1 MATMSFC
8 SNWSSSTIIPQA
20 LDPFEPP
27 APESFLPP
35 ENILS
40 AAVLDLCYDDD
51 DPFWD
56 PNQFQLLYDY
66 DQSSSGSCYVHDQYS
81 FLPIIHESK
90 VDSSSSSSSSFHN
103 GLSSYYYQHGH
114 GHGHGHGQICA
125 AASNCC
131 SAGGGGIFF
140 PDSLGL
146 INCYDQIQVPPVVLG
161 HPQAANTICGDSHGN
176 SSSSSSIVK
185 YANIVTVVERE
196 HVQQHCSNGGG
207 GGGGSLSAQSLAARE
222 RRRRITE
229 KTQQL
234 AKLIPGAHKMNT
246 ADMFQAGFKYV
257 KFLQAQLAILQFTHS
272 THHQEELEEEK
283 VFGVGGSA
291 EELQFLLL
299 DCPSVQEKL
308 YSQERC
314 LVPAELLENIIRSSS
329 SGGGGEVKLQL
340 DI

>member
-8 SNWSSSTIIPQA
+8 SNWSSSTNITPQ

-27 APESFLPP
+27 APESFL
-35 ENILS
+35 S
-40 AAVLDLCYDDD
+40 AAGRDLCYDDN
-51 DPFWD
+51 PFWD
-56 PNQFQLLYDY
+56 PNQFQLYDY
-66 DQSSSGSCYVHDQYS
+66 DETTTSTNSCYVNDHHS
-81 FLPIIHESK
+81 FPIIHESK
-90 VDSSSSSSSSFHN
+90 VDSSSFHI

-114 GHGHGHGQICA
+114 GHGHGQIYDA
-125 AASNCC
+125 AA
-131 SAGGGGIFF
+131 AAGIFF
-140 PDSLGL
+140 PDSLGW
-146 INCYDQIQVPPVVLG
+146 INCYDQTQVPPVVLG
-161 HPQAANTICGDSHGN
+161 HPPAAKTICGDGHGI
-176 SSSSSSIVK
+176 SSSSSK
-185 YANIVTVVERE
+185 
-196 HVQQHCSNGGG
+196 GG

-272 THHQEELEEEK
+272 THHHHHLHHHQEELEEEK

-291 EELQFLLL
+291 EELRFLLL

-308 YSQERC
+308 YSEERC
-314 LVPAELLENIIRSSS
+314 LVTTDLLDNIRSSS
-329 SGGGGEVKLQL
+329 SHRSGGGGKVKLL
-340 DI
+340 DSNVLKGINSSSLIQEKSDLINRVEEAPAANV